1 MDFFLRDLHHDLTIS
16 GVSLRGFH
24 LQEWESALCFFLYHS
39 YGLDGS
45 FGSNLIIEMVIVHSK
60 LLNYQRLLENA
71 IAKVAKSCY
80 GPPP

>member
-1 MDFFLRDLHHDLTIS
+1 MVFFLGDLHYYLTIS
-16 GVSLRGFH
+16 GVSLRGFD
-24 LQEWESALCFFLYHS
+24 LQEWESALCFFKYHS

-45 FGSNLIIEMVIVHSK
+45 FGSMIVHSQ
-60 LLNYQRLLENA
+60 LLNYQRLFENA